1 VAAVQ
6 EAPYAER
13 RTWTAWTP
21 PARRSAW
28 DAAVASAAIAL
39 MIGAVLAGDALG
51 PSAGAVGAW
60 LPQLGPAVGALAA
73 RLAPARVPAIPAE
86 EAPASTEG
94 LDQGAFELIVDDA
107 SPAAGLRLVRE
118 GPPAW
123 TDLALENKLGSLA
136 TAAPGRV
143 SVAVRHVPTGAS
155 ALLDADTPM
164 SPASVFKLGVLGE
177 IVEQRA
183 AGTLSLDERL
193 WLLPEDWAD
202 GAGILQ
208 WRIGE
213 SITVREAARLMI
225 AWSDNIAANA
235 LLRRVGYDGVNRF
248 YAAHDMPSSHIYP
261 DYRPD
266 VTTAA
271 ETAALLARLVTGQLA
286 GDEDSSLMLQYLAQW
301 QPAAWVRDGL
311 PGDVTVAHKS
321 GQLPGIRND
330 AAIVYAPSGPY
341 VVVVL
346 TDRLTDDFAGEAF
359 IARVADLVHTHL
371 QESYPA
377 GLFGAG

>member
-1 VAAVQ
+1 MAGV
-6 EAPYAER
+6 
-13 RTWTAWTP
+13 
-21 PARRSAW
+21 
-28 DAAVASAAIAL
+28 AVAV
-39 MIGAVLAGDALG
+39 MIGAVLTGDALG
-51 PSAGAVGAW
+51 LSAGALGAW
-60 LPQLGPAVGALAA
+60 LPRLGPVLTSVAT
-73 RLAPARVPAIPAE
+73 RLASARVPTAVSDEPAAAIEESDAAPLEPTAE
-86 EAPASTEG
+86 VAPALSG
-94 LDQGAFELIVDDA
+94 
-107 SPAAGLRLVRE
+107 PRLVHD

-123 TDLALENKLGSLA
+123 ADLALENKLASLA

-143 SVAVRHVPTGAS
+143 SVAVRHLPTGAS
-155 ALLDADTPM
+155 AELNADAPM

-177 IVEQRA
+177 VFAQRA

-202 GAGILQ
+202 GAGVLQ

-213 SITVREAARLMI
+213 SIVLREAARLMI

-235 LLRRVGYDGVNRF
+235 LLRRVGYDAVNRF
-248 YAAHDMPSSHIYP
+248 YAANYMADSHIYP

-271 ETAALLARLVTGQLA
+271 ETAALLERLVTGQLA
-286 GDEDSSLMLQYLAQW
+286 GNEDSMAMLHYLAQW

-311 PGDVTVAHKS
+311 PGDVLVAHKS
-321 GQLPGIRND
+321 GQLAGVRND

-341 VVVVL
+341 IIVVL
-346 TDRLTDDFAGEAF
+346 TERLADDFAGEAF
-359 IARVADLVHTHL
+359 ITRVADMVHTHL